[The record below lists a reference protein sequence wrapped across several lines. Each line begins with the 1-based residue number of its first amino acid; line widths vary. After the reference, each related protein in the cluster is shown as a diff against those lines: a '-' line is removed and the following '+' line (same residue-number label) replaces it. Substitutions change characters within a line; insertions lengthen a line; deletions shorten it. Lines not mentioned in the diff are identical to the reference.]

1 MMETNEVDEVQR
13 EITLMYLSKKLDE
26 MLRDGR
32 REAEAR
38 NIRLQTSAEEDEVN
52 RSSVREWLQ
61 KNERTGQLREVREV
75 LDATTS
81 GGSEGDLLDL
91 TGRLGTMMKCFQ
103 KEVKSTDEKVS
114 KAKKMS
120 SVSRSPRRKKR
131 RRKK

>member
-1 MMETNEVDEVQR
+1 MGGGQRGARGAGAELKETNEVDEVQR

-61 KNERTGQLREVREV
+61 KNERTGQLREVTEV
-75 LDATTS
+75 LDATS
-81 GGSEGDLLDL
+81 WNNDEMLPAGG
-91 TGRLGTMMKCFQ
+91 
-103 KEVKSTDEKVS
+103 
-114 KAKKMS
+114 
-120 SVSRSPRRKKR
+120 
-131 RRKK
+131 

>member
-1 MMETNEVDEVQR
+1 MKETNEVDEVQR

-38 NIRLQTSAEEDEVN
+38 NIRLQTSEEEDEVN
-52 RSSVREWLQ
+52 RSSVREWLK
-61 KNERTGQLREVREV
+61 KNERTGQLREVTEI

-91 TGRLGTMMKCFQ
+91 TG
-103 KEVKSTDEKVS
+103 
-114 KAKKMS
+114 
-120 SVSRSPRRKKR
+120 
-131 RRKK
+131 